1 MYIIKNITSFI
12 RNHLLIYLNQKLDV
26 TLLIESFCKVILLP
40 FNYYKNKKASEVLSR
55 INDLSY
61 IKSFI
66 SKIIVTILL
75 DILLFIISFI
85 IIFNINK
92 DILILYLVGAF
103 LYFLIIIIYNTI
115 IKNTIITKQERVVE
129 VNNTII
135 ESVNG
140 FETIKGLN
148 IEDNIIYKFSKN
160 YSKLLNINYYT
171 DKINNT
177 ILLLKEFITD
187 SIILLVSYYTFSL
200 IMNSKVTVG
209 DYMTISFLSSYLIY
223 PFRNIIDLI
232 YEYYY
237 VKNSIR
243 RANDFFDIEDEKIY
257 EDKRLEVNGN
267 IKIVNLSYTFNN
279 KYYVLKNINLF
290 IKDKDRVL
298 LLGSSGSGKSTI
310 LKLLYIYSLNKRI
323 FDKTAIEI
331 LYNIFINNNYDI
343 EKYFKKIIITN
354 EDDIVA
360 LYSQEKNSIIINI
373 NKIIK
378 EFTEMINKLYGTRL
392 KLSPLNISESI
403 LINKI
408 TYVKR
413 IDNIYFDT
421 KHDSNIEINAWFNFI
436 LDMIDEQLYKAM
448 NKLEKIDSSF
458 VIEDVPT
465 GNMRL
470 SRLKHR

>member
-1 MYIIKNITSFI
+1 M
-12 RNHLLIYLNQKLDV
+12 
-26 TLLIESFCKVILLP
+26 
-40 FNYYKNKKASEVLSR
+40 
-55 INDLSY
+55 
-61 IKSFI
+61 
-66 SKIIVTILL
+66 
-75 DILLFIISFI
+75 
-85 IIFNINK
+85 
-92 DILILYLVGAF
+92 
-103 LYFLIIIIYNTI
+103 
-115 IKNTIITKQERVVE
+115 
-129 VNNTII
+129 
-135 ESVNG
+135 
-140 FETIKGLN
+140 KG
-148 IEDNIIYKFSKN
+148 E
-160 YSKLLNINYYT
+160 
-171 DKINNT
+171 
-177 ILLLKEFITD
+177 
-187 SIILLVSYYTFSL
+187 
-200 IMNSKVTVG
+200 
-209 DYMTISFLSSYLIY
+209 
-223 PFRNIIDLI
+223 
-232 YEYYY
+232 
-237 VKNSIR
+237 
-243 RANDFFDIEDEKIY
+243 
-257 EDKRLEVNGN
+257 
-267 IKIVNLSYTFNN
+267 
-279 KYYVLKNINLF
+279 
-290 IKDKDRVL
+290 
-298 LLGSSGSGKSTI
+298 I

-378 EFTEMINKLYGTRL
+378 EFTEMLNKLYGTRL

-413 IDNIYFDT
+413 IDNIYFDI

-436 LDMIDEQLYKAM
+436 LDMIDEQLYKAI

>member
-1 MYIIKNITSFI
+1 M
-12 RNHLLIYLNQKLDV
+12 
-26 TLLIESFCKVILLP
+26 
-40 FNYYKNKKASEVLSR
+40 
-55 INDLSY
+55 
-61 IKSFI
+61 
-66 SKIIVTILL
+66 
-75 DILLFIISFI
+75 
-85 IIFNINK
+85 
-92 DILILYLVGAF
+92 
-103 LYFLIIIIYNTI
+103 
-115 IKNTIITKQERVVE
+115 
-129 VNNTII
+129 
-135 ESVNG
+135 
-140 FETIKGLN
+140 KG
-148 IEDNIIYKFSKN
+148 E
-160 YSKLLNINYYT
+160 
-171 DKINNT
+171 
-177 ILLLKEFITD
+177 
-187 SIILLVSYYTFSL
+187 
-200 IMNSKVTVG
+200 
-209 DYMTISFLSSYLIY
+209 
-223 PFRNIIDLI
+223 
-232 YEYYY
+232 
-237 VKNSIR
+237 
-243 RANDFFDIEDEKIY
+243 
-257 EDKRLEVNGN
+257 
-267 IKIVNLSYTFNN
+267 
-279 KYYVLKNINLF
+279 
-290 IKDKDRVL
+290 
-298 LLGSSGSGKSTI
+298 I

-421 KHDSNIEINAWFNFI
+421 KHDINIEIHAWFNFI

-465 GNMRL
+465 SNMRL

>member
-1 MYIIKNITSFI
+1 M
-12 RNHLLIYLNQKLDV
+12 
-26 TLLIESFCKVILLP
+26 
-40 FNYYKNKKASEVLSR
+40 
-55 INDLSY
+55 
-61 IKSFI
+61 
-66 SKIIVTILL
+66 
-75 DILLFIISFI
+75 
-85 IIFNINK
+85 
-92 DILILYLVGAF
+92 
-103 LYFLIIIIYNTI
+103 
-115 IKNTIITKQERVVE
+115 
-129 VNNTII
+129 
-135 ESVNG
+135 
-140 FETIKGLN
+140 KG
-148 IEDNIIYKFSKN
+148 E
-160 YSKLLNINYYT
+160 
-171 DKINNT
+171 
-177 ILLLKEFITD
+177 
-187 SIILLVSYYTFSL
+187 
-200 IMNSKVTVG
+200 
-209 DYMTISFLSSYLIY
+209 
-223 PFRNIIDLI
+223 
-232 YEYYY
+232 
-237 VKNSIR
+237 
-243 RANDFFDIEDEKIY
+243 
-257 EDKRLEVNGN
+257 
-267 IKIVNLSYTFNN
+267 
-279 KYYVLKNINLF
+279 
-290 IKDKDRVL
+290 
-298 LLGSSGSGKSTI
+298 I

-413 IDNIYFDT
+413 KDNIYFDT

>member
-1 MYIIKNITSFI
+1 M
-12 RNHLLIYLNQKLDV
+12 
-26 TLLIESFCKVILLP
+26 
-40 FNYYKNKKASEVLSR
+40 
-55 INDLSY
+55 
-61 IKSFI
+61 
-66 SKIIVTILL
+66 
-75 DILLFIISFI
+75 
-85 IIFNINK
+85 
-92 DILILYLVGAF
+92 
-103 LYFLIIIIYNTI
+103 
-115 IKNTIITKQERVVE
+115 
-129 VNNTII
+129 
-135 ESVNG
+135 
-140 FETIKGLN
+140 KG
-148 IEDNIIYKFSKN
+148 E
-160 YSKLLNINYYT
+160 
-171 DKINNT
+171 
-177 ILLLKEFITD
+177 
-187 SIILLVSYYTFSL
+187 
-200 IMNSKVTVG
+200 
-209 DYMTISFLSSYLIY
+209 
-223 PFRNIIDLI
+223 
-232 YEYYY
+232 
-237 VKNSIR
+237 
-243 RANDFFDIEDEKIY
+243 
-257 EDKRLEVNGN
+257 
-267 IKIVNLSYTFNN
+267 
-279 KYYVLKNINLF
+279 
-290 IKDKDRVL
+290 
-298 LLGSSGSGKSTI
+298 I

-421 KHDSNIEINAWFNFI
+421 THDSNIEINAWFNFI